1 MSYKKASYIALS
13 LLVLMAGVYLWSATG
28 LRDPRTRGSI
38 GPGYFPVI
46 LGVLLIFL
54 CGVSFVQTLRRTTDE
69 TLNIPNLGYVL
80 AAIGATAAF
89 MLIWAILGV
98 FYPLVL
104 VFVASLMAL
113 FQPSSTPR
121 RLAIILV
128 TSLVV
133 TLAVF
138 GLFDQVMGV
147 RF

>member
-1 MSYKKASYIALS
+1 MSYKKASCVALTLII
-13 LLVLMAGVYLWSATG
+13 LLAAAYLWTATG

-54 CGVSFVQTLRRTTDE
+54 CGLSLVQTMRRATDE
-69 TLNIPNLGYVL
+69 QLSIPNLGYVL

-89 MLIWAILGV
+89 MITWRTLGV
-98 FYPLVL
+98 FYPLVF
-104 VFVASLMAL
+104 VFITGLMIL
-113 FQPSSTPR
+113 FQPSASPR
-121 RLAIILV
+121 RYLIIFV
-128 TSLVV
+128 TSLVA